1 VCLISNDTK
10 SCDLTMSTKMQDSW
24 IY

>member
-1 VCLISNDTK
+1 
-10 SCDLTMSTKMQDSW
+10 MSTKMQDSW